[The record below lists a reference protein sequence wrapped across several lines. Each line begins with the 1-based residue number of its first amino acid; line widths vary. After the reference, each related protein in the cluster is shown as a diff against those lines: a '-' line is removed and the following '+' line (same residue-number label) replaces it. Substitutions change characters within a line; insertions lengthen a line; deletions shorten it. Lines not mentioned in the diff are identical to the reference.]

1 MSFDHRHYVPCLR
14 WKQGEYQA
22 VHQLPSAAKK
32 IITPLI
38 EIPEI
43 GYDFETGTTKKFVD
57 GHLVP
62 QAKRIKKKW
71 GTSLCFVDL
80 RHISM
85 DQRMVDGTHPVNY
98 IFSELR
104 KENCQGIATTDLE
117 RDQRYQQAIKQA
129 IHEDNQ
135 GICLRIT
142 LEQAATED
150 IKKRIRALL
159 TEIDS
164 SNSECD
170 LVLDYGAPNF
180 VPLDGFYKVVKGI
193 IRRLPNLAKWRT
205 FTLLGTS
212 FPKSMAEVR
221 RGVEFLDRYEWILY
235 QRLVRGLS
243 TAGVRLPTFGD
254 YAISHPDV
262 PNLDW
267 RLVTPAASIR
277 YTADNAWYIVKGQ
290 SVRGE
295 KKFAQYREHCNKV
308 IASPY
313 YCGPTF
319 SAGDKYI
326 ADCAAG
332 TESTG
337 NLTTWRK
344 VGTNHHLAKLVHDI
358 SSFSWPSSG
367 L

>member
-14 WKQGEYQA
+14 WKQGEYLA
-22 VHQLPSAAKK
+22 VQQLPSAAKK
-32 IITPLI
+32 IITPMI

-43 GYDFETGTTKKFVD
+43 GYDFETRTTKKSVD
-57 GHLVP
+57 DHLLL

-71 GTSLCFVDL
+71 GIGPCFVDL
-80 RHISM
+80 KHISM

-98 IFSELR
+98 VFSELR
-104 KENCQGIATTDLE
+104 KENCKGIATTDLE
-117 RDQRYQQAIKQA
+117 RDQDYQQAIKQA

-150 IKKRIRALL
+150 IEEEIRVLL

-164 SNSECD
+164 SKSECD

-180 VPLDGFYKVVKGI
+180 VPLDGFCKVVKGI
-193 IRRLPNLAKWRT
+193 IGRLPNLAKWRT

-212 FPKSMAEVR
+212 FPRSMAEVR
-221 RGVEFLDRYEWILY
+221 RGNEFLKRYEWILY
-235 QRLVRGLS
+235 QKLVKGLS
-243 TAGVRLPTFGD
+243 TDGVRLPTFGD

-267 RLVTPAASIR
+267 RLVSPAASIR
-277 YTADNAWYIVKGQ
+277 YTANNAWYIVKGQ
-290 SVRGE
+290 SVRK
-295 KKFAQYREHCNKV
+295 KKFEQYREHCRKV

-313 YCGPTF
+313 YCGPDF

-332 TESTG
+332 TGSTG
-337 NLTTWRK
+337 SLSTWRK
-344 VGTNHHLAKLVHDI
+344 VGTNHHLVKLVYDI
-358 SSFSWPSSG
+358 SSFSWPSSR

>member
-1 MSFDHRHYVPCLR
+1 MSFDHHHYVPCLR

-22 VHQLPSAAKK
+22 VQQLPSAEKK

-43 GYDFETGTTKKFVD
+43 GYDFETRTTKKSVD
-57 GHLVP
+57 DHLVR
-62 QAKRIKKKW
+62 QAKRIKDKW
-71 GTSLCFVDL
+71 GTGICFVDL
-80 RHISM
+80 KHIDM
-85 DQRMVDGTHPVNY
+85 DKRMVDDTHPVNY

-104 KENCQGIATTDLE
+104 KENCQGIATIDLE
-117 RDQRYQQAIKQA
+117 RDPHYQQAIKQA
-129 IHEDNQ
+129 IHKDNR

-150 IKKRIRALL
+150 IKEKIRALL

-170 LVLDYGAPNF
+170 LILDYGAPNF
-180 VPLDGFYKVVKGI
+180 VPLDGFCKVVEDI
-193 IRRLPNLAKWRT
+193 IERLPNLARWRT

-212 FPKSMAEVR
+212 FPRSMAEVK
-221 RGVEFLDRYEWILY
+221 RGVNDLPRYEWILY
-235 QRLVRGLS
+235 QKLVKGLS

-254 YAISHPDV
+254 YAISHPEV

-267 RLVTPAASIR
+267 RLVSPAASIR
-277 YTADNAWYIVKGQ
+277 YTANNGWYIVKGQ
-290 SVRGE
+290 SVRE
-295 KKFAQYREHCNKV
+295 KKYEQYREHCRKV
-308 IASPY
+308 MASPH
-313 YCGPTF
+313 YCGPDF

-332 TESTG
+332 TGSTG
-337 NLTTWRK
+337 NLSTWRK
-344 VGTNHHLAKLVHDI
+344 VGTNHHLTKLVCDI
-358 SSFSWPSSG
+358 SSFSWPPSG